1 MEAMMRM
8 LLLCALPFL
17 FVSCDKEEPKPKADA
32 TPVEKAKDPVCEMMI
47 PKASAIKHT
56 HEGADYYFCAQ
67 ACVDKFKSDPKKYSV
82 HCTCPNMKKACSCDH
97 CGGTTPCDCVK

>member
-1 MEAMMRM
+1 MKA

-17 FVSCDKEEPKPKADA
+17 SVSCDQEESKPKADA
-32 TPVEKAKDPVCEMMI
+32 APVEKAKDPVCEMMI

-67 ACVDKFKSDPKKYSV
+67 ACLDKFKGDLQKYAV